1 MDNLLNFLN
10 TLTLTPTP
18 LQTQLLSVAPS
29 PSLPPLPR
37 SPRLPSS
44 LLKDNIKI
52 WKLTLNKVKKYI
64 DNNNKK
70 PSRICEN
77 KEIKK
82 LGMWLSDQ
90 NYNYRKRQKFMS
102 YKIIRHLWEDF
113 INEYNNYL

>member
-18 LQTQLLSVAPS
+18 LQTQLLSVALS

-102 YKIIRHLWEDF
+102 YEINRHLWEDF
-113 INEYNNYL
+113 INKYEDYL